1 MLCCELRWDA
11 WTQEATSLS
20 TMAVNNPSWTLMYDG
35 GCVAGLA
42 MWTLSGLFIYP
53 PIFVSIH
60 LSILAIQ
67 SSLFMTFITC
77 SLSIVYVLSTVVYL
91 DYIFR
96 LFCLFHLLL
105 FWYQIIS
112 IYLSIYRSIYLS
124 IYLPIY
130 LSIYQS
136 IYLSAS
142 IHPSIHLSIHP
153 STCIPTKS
161 CFLHPDLK
169 CLVLQSCCFFFRICS
184 TLYVKPFF
192 LYEDICVKTS
202 RTSRPYYEARSP
214 WRKRKLRRLRP
225 LCLRPTCPKR
235 HQGMKP
241 ESFGLTPDEPAN
253 QRAEPSSH
261 PDIIGKIWQKSKQ
274 DGTKMKRGSKDL
286 DLLKGICTCFNMV
299 NHHLNFMGK
308 F

>member
-1 MLCCELRWDA
+1 MF
-11 WTQEATSLS
+11 
-20 TMAVNNPSWTLMYDG
+20 
-35 GCVAGLA
+35 
-42 MWTLSGLFIYP
+42 FIY
-53 PIFVSIH
+53 
-60 LSILAIQ
+60 
-67 SSLFMTFITC
+67 SLCFIYC
-77 SLSIVYVLSTVVYL
+77 SLSRL
-91 DYIFR
+91 YIPSI
-96 LFCLFHLLL
+96 LFVPSIAFFVSNH
-105 FWYQIIS
+105 

-130 LSIYQS
+130 LSIYLSINLS

-142 IHPSIHLSIHP
+142 IHPSIYLSIH
-153 STCIPTKS
+153 
-161 CFLHPDLK
+161 L
-169 CLVLQSCCFFFRICS
+169 LVYQQSHVSYILTSNVWYCRVVVFFFRICS

-214 WRKRKLRRLRP
+214 WQKRKLRRLRP

-235 HQGMKP
+235 HQGMKT

-286 DLLKGICTCFNMV
+286 DLLKGICTCFTTW
-299 NHHLNFMGK
+299 
-308 F
+308 